1 MSLLRLCQPRRYKI
15 RPRQKPGGDITVKL
29 LGSLASPFVRKVRVT
44 LVEKGIDCPLELE
57 NVWAANTT
65 IQRANPLGQVPC
77 LLLDD
82 GSALYDSRVICEY
95 LDSSAPARPLI
106 PAAGPARMAVRR
118 WEALGDG
125 VLDAIVLVRLE
136 VVQREPH
143 ERSERWVSRQMAK
156 VDAGLAVAAKDLGK
170 NAWCVSG
177 SLTLA
182 DITLGSALGYI
193 LFRYPDINW
202 RDRHGN
208 LAALYDK
215 LMQRPSFSTTIPE

>member
-1 MSLLRLCQPRRYKI
+1 MQL
-15 RPRQKPGGDITVKL
+15 V
-29 LGSLASPFVRKVRVT
+29 GSLASPYVRKARVT
-44 LVEKGIDCPLELE
+44 LAEKGIECSFVLE
-57 NVWAANTT
+57 NVWAADTT
-65 IQRANPLGQVPC
+65 IQKLNPLGKVPC
-77 LLLDD
+77 LILDG

-95 LDSSAPARPLI
+95 LDASKSSNPLI
-106 PAAGPARMAVRR
+106 PAAGPARIAVRR

-125 VLDAIVLVRLE
+125 MLDAIVLVRLE

-156 VDAGLAVAAKDLGK
+156 VDAGLAVAAQDLGK
-170 NAWCVSG
+170 NAWCVGG

-193 LFRYPDINW
+193 LFRYPEIGW
-202 RDRHGN
+202 HGRYPN

>member
-1 MSLLRLCQPRRYKI
+1 M
-15 RPRQKPGGDITVKL
+15 KL
-29 LGSLASPFVRKVRVT
+29 LGSLASPYVRKVRVAA
-44 LVEKGIDCPLELE
+44 VEKGLELPLELE
-57 NVWAANTT
+57 NVWAAETA
-65 IQRANPLGQVPC
+65 IQRVNPLGKVPC

-95 LDSSAPARPLI
+95 LDALRPANPLI
-106 PAAGPARMAVRR
+106 PMAGKERIAVRR

-136 VVQREPH
+136 EIQREPK
-143 ERSERWVSRQMAK
+143 ERSEKWVLRQMAK

-170 NAWCVSG
+170 NAWCVGG

-193 LFRYPDINW
+193 LFRYPSIDWNV
-202 RDRHGN
+202 RHPN
-208 LAALYDK
+208 LAALYDR
-215 LMQRPSFSTTIPE
+215 LMARPSFSTTTPQ